1 MAAKLKVFV
10 TSDGFTDYVVATTS
24 RPKALEAWGAHQD
37 LFKTGGAREVTDP
50 ALIAEAT
57 ARPGE
62 VLRRGAGAD
71 EALKSLPKKKTP
83 PKAKAPSKAALKK
96 VETLERRL
104 AELEQAHRH
113 ELGDIEMA
121 RSALDRREAQAQ
133 ARFAVE
139 RAKAEAA
146 LTAARAAL

>member
-1 MAAKLKVFV
+1 MAAKLRVFV

-37 LFKTGGAREVTDP
+37 LFKTGGAREVSDP
-50 ALIAEAT
+50 DLIAEAS

-71 EALKSLPKKKTP
+71 EALKALPKKKTP
-83 PKAKAPSKAALKK
+83 PQPKAPSKAALKK

-104 AELEQAHRH
+104 AELEQAYRH
-113 ELGDIEMA
+113 ELEDIETA
-121 RSALDRREAQAQ
+121 RADLGRREAQAQ
-133 ARFAVE
+133 ARFAAE
-139 RAKAEAA
+139 KAKAEAA
-146 LTAARAAL
+146 LAAARAAL